1 MAAGRVS
8 SSPGAYPLSRGEHSR
23 PILATAYCA
32 GLPPLARG
40 TPILYLAEGHTIR
53 LTPARAGNTASA
65 SPASPPAG
73 AYPRSRGEHSCP
85 SSVYRD
91 WKGLPP
97 LARGTRSSASGH
109 DLDGGLTPARA
120 GNTVGQATTTTATEA
135 YPRSRGEHS
144 PRTCPP
150 RGRSGLPPLARG
162 TRRLHPAPQEG
173 RGLTPAR
180 AGNTPVCRRAGS
192 RSGAY
197 PRSRGEHDSN
207 GGYQAVSDGLPPLAR
222 GTLAERV
229 DAAA

>member
-97 LARGTRSSASGH
+97 LARGTRWVRQQQRRQPRLTPARAGNTLLERVLLEVDQAYPRSRGEH
-109 DLDGGLTPARA
+109 DGYIRPRKKGGGLPPLARGTHQYVEGLAHAAGLTPARA
-120 GNTVGQATTTTATEA
+120 GNTTATAATRPCPTA
-135 YPRSRGEHS
+135 YPRSRGEHWLNES
-144 PRTCPP
+144 TLLPEE
-150 RGRSGLPPLARG
+150 GLPPLARG
-162 TRRLHPAPQEG
+162 TRSGSAP
-173 RGLTPAR
+173 
-180 AGNTPVCRRAGS
+180 VRR
-192 RSGAY
+192 
-197 PRSRGEHDSN
+197 
-207 GGYQAVSDGLPPLAR
+207 
-222 GTLAERV
+222 
-229 DAAA
+229 